1 VPAGAALPLASVTG
15 SITSA
20 IGNHGLEAIFLLML
34 VGALLPI
41 GSELVMIYGGAVASG
56 AIAGSSIAVLGHEI
70 SSGSRSFVAVALAGS
85 AGNLV
90 GAAIGWAVGAYGGRA
105 FVERRGRWLHASEAR
120 LARAD
125 RWFERFGAVAV
136 PLGFL
141 TPLVRS
147 FVAIPAGIA
156 RVPPVRFVLLAA
168 LGVLPFCFGLS
179 AAGWAVGSHWERL
192 QHALR
197 YVEIAILVLAVAGIA
212 LFLLCRRGTV
222 RPERAEPSPAELD
235 PLCRSE
241 SPPVETE

>member
-1 VPAGAALPLASVTG
+1 VVAGAALPLASVTG

-20 IGNHGLEAIFLLML
+20 IGNHGLEAVFMLML
-34 VGALLPI
+34 VGAVLPI

-56 AIAGSSIAVLGHEI
+56 AIAGASIAMFGHEI
-70 SSGSRSFVAVALAGS
+70 RSGAWSFVAVSLAGS

-90 GAAIGWAVGAYGGRA
+90 GAAIGWTVGAYGGRA
-105 FVERRGRWLHASEAR
+105 FVERRGRWLHASAAR
-120 LARAD
+120 LERAD
-125 RWFERFGAVAV
+125 RWFERFGRVAV

-156 RVPPVRFVLLAA
+156 RVQPMRFLLLAA
-168 LGVLPFCFGLS
+168 LGVLPFCFGLA

-192 QHALR
+192 QHAFR
-197 YVEIAILVLAVAGIA
+197 YVEIAILVLAAAGIV
-212 LFLLCRRGTV
+212 LFLVRRRGKRT
-222 RPERAEPSPAELD
+222 PAA
-235 PLCRSE
+235 E